1 MRKVLY
7 ALMGFLL
14 TFSAL
19 KADDFLE
26 EANETA
32 PAHLNH
38 PMQDL
43 NAIQGSF
50 FDKNRS
56 KMSNTLNI
64 DYFQGQTYKI
74 RLRYA
79 MATLLFFSKP
89 ISDFVLGDKVGFDA
103 KILESNDRI
112 LLIKPL
118 QIGVDSNISVID
130 NEGKIFSFYVFSTTF
145 TSSKHPNLQVF
156 IEDKNYYSNAFLKP
170 QKENKEKENKEKENK
185 EKENKEKENKE
196 NTLENAPTNNKP
208 LKEEKEETKEKEEE
222 TITIGD
228 NTNAMKIV
236 KKDIQKGYKA
246 LKSSQ
251 KKWYCLWACSKKSK
265 LSLMPKEIF
274 NDKQFTYF
282 KFDKR
287 LALSKFPVVY
297 KVVDGYD
304 NPVNTRIV
312 GDYIIAED
320 VSAKWTL
327 RLGKD
332 YLCIRFVKRSK
343 DE

>member
-7 ALMGFLL
+7 ALVGFLL
-14 TFSAL
+14 AFSAL

-32 PAHLNH
+32 PVNLNH

-56 KMSNTLNI
+56 KMSNTLNV

-130 NEGKIFSFYVFSTTF
+130 NEGKVFSFYVFSTTF

-156 IEDKNYYSNAFLKP
+156 IEDKNYYSNAFMKP
-170 QKENKEKENKEKENK
+170 QIQKNTL
-185 EKENKEKENKE
+185 E
-196 NTLENAPTNNKP
+196 NTLEKAPTNNKP
-208 LKEEKEETKEKEEE
+208 LKEEKEETKEEE

-236 KKDIQKGYKA
+236 KKDIQKGYRA

-251 KKWYCLWACSKKSK
+251 RKWYCLGICSKKSK
-265 LSLMPKEIF
+265 LSLMPEEIF

-282 KFDKR
+282 KFDKK
-287 LALSKFPVVY
+287 LALSKFPVIY

-332 YLCIRFVKRSK
+332 YLCIRFVKK
-343 DE
+343 GKNE

>member
-1 MRKVLY
+1 MRKILY

-14 TFSAL
+14 AFSTL

-130 NEGKIFSFYVFSTTF
+130 SEGKIFSFYVFSTTF

-170 QKENKEKENKEKENK
+170 QKEN
-185 EKENKEKENKE
+185 KENKE

-236 KKDIQKGYKA
+236 KKDIQKGYRA

-251 KKWYCLWACSKKSK
+251 RKWYCLGICSKKSK

-282 KFDKR
+282 KFDKK
-287 LALSKFPVVY
+287 LALSKFPVIY

-332 YLCIRFVKRSK
+332 YLCIRFVKKAK

>member
-1 MRKVLY
+1 MQR
-7 ALMGFLL
+7 FLFIL
-14 TFSAL
+14 AFVFSAL
-19 KADDFLE
+19 RADDFLE
-26 EANETA
+26 ETNEKALTN
-32 PAHLNH
+32 LNH

-50 FDKNRS
+50 FNKNRS

-103 KILESNDRI
+103 KILESNDHI

-130 NEGKIFSFYVFSTTF
+130 SEGKIFSFYVFSTTF

-156 IEDKNYYSNAFLKP
+156 IEDKNYYSNAFIKP
-170 QKENKEKENKEKENK
+170 KKGNIA
-185 EKENKEKENKE
+185 E
-196 NTLENAPTNNKP
+196 NTAENNNKP
-208 LKEEKEETKEKEEE
+208 LKETKETKEEEI
-222 TITIGD
+222 ITIGD

-251 KKWYCLWACSKKSK
+251 RKWYCLWLCSKKSK

-287 LALSKFPVVY
+287 LALSKFPVIY

-327 RLGKD
+327 RLGKG
-332 YLCIRFVKRSK
+332 YLCIRFIKKGR

>member
-14 TFSAL
+14 AFSAL

-130 NEGKIFSFYVFSTTF
+130 SEGKIFSFYVFSTTF

-170 QKENKEKENKEKENK
+170 Q
-185 EKENKEKENKE
+185 KENKE

-251 KKWYCLWACSKKSK
+251 RKWYCLWACSKKSK
-265 LSLMPKEIF
+265 LSLMPEEIF

-282 KFDKR
+282 KFDKK
-287 LALSKFPVVY
+287 LALSKFPVIY

-320 VSAKWTL
+320 VSTKWTL

-332 YLCIRFVKRSK
+332 YLCIRFVKKAK

>member
-7 ALMGFLL
+7 ALVGFLL
-14 TFSAL
+14 AFSAL

-32 PAHLNH
+32 PTNLNH

-56 KMSNTLNI
+56 KMSNTLNV

-156 IEDKNYYSNAFLKP
+156 IEDKNYYSNAFMKP
-170 QKENKEKENKEKENK
+170 Q
-185 EKENKEKENKE
+185 NKE
-196 NTLENAPTNNKP
+196 NTLEKAPTNNNKP
-208 LKEEKEETKEKEEE
+208 LKEEKEESKEEE

-236 KKDIQKGYKA
+236 KKDIQKGYRA

-251 KKWYCLWACSKKSK
+251 RKWYCLGICSKKSK
-265 LSLMPKEIF
+265 LSLMPEEIF

-282 KFDKR
+282 KFDKK
-287 LALSKFPVVY
+287 LALSKFPVIY

-332 YLCIRFVKRSK
+332 YLCIRFIKKGK

>member
-14 TFSAL
+14 AFSVL

-32 PAHLNH
+32 PANLNY

-130 NEGKIFSFYVFSTTF
+130 SEGKIFSFYVFSTTF

-156 IEDKNYYSNAFLKP
+156 IEDKNYYTNAFIKP
-170 QKENKEKENKEKENK
+170 QKENQENMA
-185 EKENKEKENKE
+185 
-196 NTLENAPTNNKP
+196 ENAPKDAQKNNKL
-208 LKEEKEETKEKEEE
+208 LKEEKEEE
-222 TITIGD
+222 TIIIGD
-228 NTNAMKIV
+228 NTNAMKII

-251 KKWYCLWACSKKSK
+251 RKWYCLWACSKKSK
-265 LSLMPKEIF
+265 LSLMPEEIF

-287 LALSKFPVVY
+287 LALSKFPVIY

-332 YLCIRFVKRSK
+332 YLCIRFIKKGK

>member
-7 ALMGFLL
+7 ALVGFLL
-14 TFSAL
+14 AFSAL

-32 PAHLNH
+32 PANLNH

-56 KMSNTLNI
+56 KMSNTLNV

-130 NEGKIFSFYVFSTTF
+130 NEGKVFSFYVFSTTF

-156 IEDKNYYSNAFLKP
+156 IEDKNYYSNAFMKP
-170 QKENKEKENKEKENK
+170 Q
-185 EKENKEKENKE
+185 NKE
-196 NTLENAPTNNKP
+196 NTLEKAPTNNNKP
-208 LKEEKEETKEKEEE
+208 LKEEKEETKEEE

-236 KKDIQKGYKA
+236 KKDIQKGYRA

-251 KKWYCLWACSKKSK
+251 RKWYCLGICSKKSK

-282 KFDKR
+282 KFDKK
-287 LALSKFPVVY
+287 LALSKFPVIY

-332 YLCIRFVKRSK
+332 YLCIRFIKKGK

>member
-7 ALMGFLL
+7 ALVGFLL
-14 TFSAL
+14 AFSTL

-32 PAHLNH
+32 PANLNH

-156 IEDKNYYSNAFLKP
+156 IEDKNYYSNAFMKP
-170 QKENKEKENKEKENK
+170 Q
-185 EKENKEKENKE
+185 NKE
-196 NTLENAPTNNKP
+196 NTLEKAPTNNNKP

-236 KKDIQKGYKA
+236 KKDIQRGYRA

-251 KKWYCLWACSKKSK
+251 RKWYCLGICSKKSK
-265 LSLMPKEIF
+265 LSLMPEEIF

-282 KFDKR
+282 KFDKK
-287 LALSKFPVVY
+287 LALSKFPVIY

-327 RLGKD
+327 RSGKD
-332 YLCIRFVKRSK
+332 YLCIRFVKKGK

>member
-1 MRKVLY
+1 MRKFLY

-14 TFSAL
+14 VFSAL

-32 PAHLNH
+32 PVHLNH

-130 NEGKIFSFYVFSTTF
+130 SEGKIFSFYVFSTTF

-170 QKENKEKENKEKENK
+170 QKENQENMA
-185 EKENKEKENKE
+185 
-196 NTLENAPTNNKP
+196 ENAPKDAPKNNHKP

-228 NTNAMKIV
+228 NTNAMKII

-251 KKWYCLWACSKKSK
+251 RKWYCLGICSKKSK

-287 LALSKFPVVY
+287 LALSKFPVIY

-332 YLCIRFVKRSK
+332 YLCIRFVKKAK

>member
-14 TFSAL
+14 AFSAL

-156 IEDKNYYSNAFLKP
+156 IEDKNYYSNAFMKP
-170 QKENKEKENKEKENK
+170 Q
-185 EKENKEKENKE
+185 KENKEKENKE

-208 LKEEKEETKEKEEE
+208 LKEKKEETKEKEEE
-222 TITIGD
+222 TIIIGD

-236 KKDIQKGYKA
+236 KKDIQKGYRA

-251 KKWYCLWACSKKSK
+251 RKWYCLGICSKKSK
-265 LSLMPKEIF
+265 PSLMPEEIF

-282 KFDKR
+282 KFDKK
-287 LALSKFPVVY
+287 LALSKFPVIY

-332 YLCIRFVKRSK
+332 YLCIRFVKKGK

>member
-1 MRKVLY
+1 MRKFLY

-14 TFSAL
+14 AFSAL

-130 NEGKIFSFYVFSTTF
+130 SEGKIFSFYVFSTTF

-170 QKENKEKENKEKENK
+170 Q
-185 EKENKEKENKE
+185 NKE
-196 NTLENAPTNNKP
+196 NALENAPTNNKP
-208 LKEEKEETKEKEEE
+208 LKEEPLKEEREETKEKEEE

-251 KKWYCLWACSKKSK
+251 RKWYCLGICSKKSK

-282 KFDKR
+282 KFDKK
-287 LALSKFPVVY
+287 LALSKFPVIY

-320 VSAKWTL
+320 VSTKWTL

-332 YLCIRFVKRSK
+332 YLCIRFVKKGK

>member
-1 MRKVLY
+1 MRKVLC
-7 ALMGFLL
+7 ALVGFLL
-14 TFSAL
+14 AFSVL

-32 PAHLNH
+32 SANLNH

-130 NEGKIFSFYVFSTTF
+130 NEGKVFSFYVFSTTF

-156 IEDKNYYSNAFLKP
+156 IEDKNYYSNAFMKP
-170 QKENKEKENKEKENK
+170 Q
-185 EKENKEKENKE
+185 NKE
-196 NTLENAPTNNKP
+196 NTLKKASTNNKP
-208 LKEEKEETKEKEEE
+208 LKEEKEETKEEE

-236 KKDIQKGYKA
+236 KKDIQKGYRA

-251 KKWYCLWACSKKSK
+251 RKWYCLGICSKKSK
-265 LSLMPKEIF
+265 LSLMPEEIF

-282 KFDKR
+282 KFDKK
-287 LALSKFPVVY
+287 LALSKFPVIY

-332 YLCIRFVKRSK
+332 YLCIRFVKKGK

>member
-1 MRKVLY
+1 MRKVLCT
-7 ALMGFLL
+7 LVGFLL
-14 TFSAL
+14 VFSAL

-32 PAHLNH
+32 PANLNH

-156 IEDKNYYSNAFLKP
+156 IEDKNYYSNAFMKP
-170 QKENKEKENKEKENK
+170 Q
-185 EKENKEKENKE
+185 NKE
-196 NTLENAPTNNKP
+196 NALENTPTNNKP

-236 KKDIQKGYKA
+236 KKDIQKGYRA

-251 KKWYCLWACSKKSK
+251 RKWYCLGICSKKSK
-265 LSLMPKEIF
+265 LSLMPEEIF

-282 KFDKR
+282 KFDKK
-287 LALSKFPVVY
+287 LALSKFPVIY

-332 YLCIRFVKRSK
+332 YLCIRFIKKGK

>member
-1 MRKVLY
+1 MRKVLC
-7 ALMGFLL
+7 ALVGFLL
-14 TFSAL
+14 VSSAL

-32 PAHLNH
+32 PANLNH

-56 KMSNTLNI
+56 KMSNTLNV

-156 IEDKNYYSNAFLKP
+156 IEDKNYYSNAFMKP
-170 QKENKEKENKEKENK
+170 Q
-185 EKENKEKENKE
+185 NKE
-196 NTLENAPTNNKP
+196 NTLEKVPTNNKP
-208 LKEEKEETKEKEEE
+208 LKEEKEETKEEE

-236 KKDIQKGYKA
+236 KKDIQKGYRA

-251 KKWYCLWACSKKSK
+251 RKWYCLGICSKKSK
-265 LSLMPKEIF
+265 LSLMPEEIF

-282 KFDKR
+282 KFDKK
-287 LALSKFPVVY
+287 LALSKFPVIY

-332 YLCIRFVKRSK
+332 YLCIRFIKKGK

>member
-14 TFSAL
+14 AFSAL
-19 KADDFLE
+19 RADDFLE

-32 PAHLNH
+32 PVHLNH

-43 NAIQGSF
+43 NAIQESF

-156 IEDKNYYSNAFLKP
+156 IEDKNYYSNAFMRP
-170 QKENKEKENKEKENK
+170 Q
-185 EKENKEKENKE
+185 NKE
-196 NTLENAPTNNKP
+196 NTLEKAPTNNKP
-208 LKEEKEETKEKEEE
+208 LKEESLKEEREETKEKEEE
-222 TITIGD
+222 TIIIGD

-236 KKDIQKGYKA
+236 KKDIQKGYRA

-251 KKWYCLWACSKKSK
+251 RKWYCLGICSKKSK
-265 LSLMPKEIF
+265 LSLMPEEIF

-282 KFDKR
+282 KFDKK
-287 LALSKFPVVY
+287 LALSKFPVIY

-320 VSAKWTL
+320 VSTKWTL

-332 YLCIRFVKRSK
+332 YLCIRFIKKGK

>member
-14 TFSAL
+14 TFSVL

-64 DYFQGQTYKI
+64 NYFQGQTYKI

-130 NEGKIFSFYVFSTTF
+130 SEGKIFSFYVFSTTF

-156 IEDKNYYSNAFLKP
+156 IEDKNYYTNAFIKP
-170 QKENKEKENKEKENK
+170 QKENQENMA
-185 EKENKEKENKE
+185 
-196 NTLENAPTNNKP
+196 ENAPKDAQKNNHKP

-222 TITIGD
+222 AIIIGD
-228 NTNAMKIV
+228 NTNTMKII

-251 KKWYCLWACSKKSK
+251 RKWYCLWACSKKSK
-265 LSLMPKEIF
+265 LSLMPEEIF

-287 LALSKFPVVY
+287 LALSKFPVIY

-332 YLCIRFVKRSK
+332 YLCIRFIKRSK
-343 DE
+343 GE

>member
-7 ALMGFLL
+7 ALVGFLL
-14 TFSAL
+14 VSSAL

-32 PAHLNH
+32 PANLNH

-56 KMSNTLNI
+56 KMSNTLNV

-156 IEDKNYYSNAFLKP
+156 IEDKNYYSNAFMKP
-170 QKENKEKENKEKENK
+170 QD
-185 EKENKEKENKE
+185 KE
-196 NTLENAPTNNKP
+196 NTLEKAPTNNNKP
-208 LKEEKEETKEKEEE
+208 LKEEKEETKEEE

-236 KKDIQKGYKA
+236 KKDIQKGYRA
-246 LKSSQ
+246 LKGSQ
-251 KKWYCLWACSKKSK
+251 RKWYCLGICSKKSK
-265 LSLMPKEIF
+265 LSLMPEEIF

-282 KFDKR
+282 KFDKK
-287 LALSKFPVVY
+287 LALSKFPVIY

-332 YLCIRFVKRSK
+332 YLCIRFVKKGK

>member
-1 MRKVLY
+1 MRKFLY

-14 TFSAL
+14 AFSAL

-130 NEGKIFSFYVFSTTF
+130 SEGKIFSFYVFSTTF

-156 IEDKNYYSNAFLKP
+156 IEDKNYYSNAFMKP
-170 QKENKEKENKEKENK
+170 Q
-185 EKENKEKENKE
+185 NKE
-196 NTLENAPTNNKP
+196 NALENALENTPTNNKP
-208 LKEEKEETKEKEEE
+208 LKEEPLKEKKEETKEKEEE
-222 TITIGD
+222 TIIIGD

-236 KKDIQKGYKA
+236 KKDIQKGYRA

-251 KKWYCLWACSKKSK
+251 RKWYCLGICSKKSK
-265 LSLMPKEIF
+265 PSLMPKEIF

-287 LALSKFPVVY
+287 LALSKFPVIY

-332 YLCIRFVKRSK
+332 YLCIRFVKKAK

>member
-1 MRKVLY
+1 MREFLY

-130 NEGKIFSFYVFSTTF
+130 SEGKIFSFYVFSTTF

-156 IEDKNYYSNAFLKP
+156 IEDKNYYSNAFMKP
-170 QKENKEKENKEKENK
+170 QNKENTL
-185 EKENKEKENKE
+185 E

-251 KKWYCLWACSKKSK
+251 RKWYCLGICSKKSK

-287 LALSKFPVVY
+287 LALSKFPVIY

-320 VSAKWTL
+320 VSTKWTL

-332 YLCIRFVKRSK
+332 YLCIRFVKKGK

>member
-7 ALMGFLL
+7 ALVGFLL
-14 TFSAL
+14 AFSAL

-32 PAHLNH
+32 PANLNH

-89 ISDFVLGDKVGFDA
+89 ISDFILGDKVGFDA

-112 LLIKPL
+112 LFIKPL

-130 NEGKIFSFYVFSTTF
+130 NEGKVFSFYVFSTTF

-156 IEDKNYYSNAFLKP
+156 IEDKNYYSNAFMKP
-170 QKENKEKENKEKENK
+170 Q
-185 EKENKEKENKE
+185 NKE
-196 NTLENAPTNNKP
+196 NTLEKASTNNNKP
-208 LKEEKEETKEKEEE
+208 LKEEKEETKEEE
-222 TITIGD
+222 TIIIGD

-236 KKDIQKGYKA
+236 KKDIQKGYRA

-251 KKWYCLWACSKKSK
+251 RKWYCLGICSKKSK
-265 LSLMPKEIF
+265 LSLMPEEIF

-282 KFDKR
+282 KFDKK
-287 LALSKFPVVY
+287 LALSKFPVIY

-332 YLCIRFVKRSK
+332 YLCIRFIKKGK

>member
-14 TFSAL
+14 AFSAL
-19 KADDFLE
+19 RADDFLE

-170 QKENKEKENKEKENK
+170 QNKG
-185 EKENKEKENKE
+185 
-196 NTLENAPTNNKP
+196 NTLENTPTNNSKP

-251 KKWYCLWACSKKSK
+251 RKWYCLGICSKKSK

-287 LALSKFPVVY
+287 LALSKFPVIY

-320 VSAKWTL
+320 ISAKWTL

-332 YLCIRFVKRSK
+332 YLCIRFIKKGK

>member
-1 MRKVLY
+1 MRKFLY

-32 PAHLNH
+32 PVHLNH

-130 NEGKIFSFYVFSTTF
+130 SEGKIFSFYVFSTTF

-156 IEDKNYYSNAFLKP
+156 IEDKNYYTNAFIKP
-170 QKENKEKENKEKENK
+170 QKENKENMA
-185 EKENKEKENKE
+185 
-196 NTLENAPTNNKP
+196 ENAPKDAQKNDKP

-228 NTNAMKIV
+228 NTNAMKII

-251 KKWYCLWACSKKSK
+251 RKWYCLWACSKKSK
-265 LSLMPKEIF
+265 LSLMPEEIF

-287 LALSKFPVVY
+287 LALSKFPVIY

-332 YLCIRFVKRSK
+332 YLCIRFVKKAK

>member
-14 TFSAL
+14 VFSAL

-32 PAHLNH
+32 PANLNH

-130 NEGKIFSFYVFSTTF
+130 SEGKIFSFYVFSTTF

-170 QKENKEKENKEKENK
+170 QKENKE
-185 EKENKEKENKE
+185 

-208 LKEEKEETKEKEEE
+208 LKEETLKEEKEETKEKEEE

-251 KKWYCLWACSKKSK
+251 RKWYCLWACSKKSK

-287 LALSKFPVVY
+287 LALSKFPVIY

-320 VSAKWTL
+320 VSTKWTL

-332 YLCIRFVKRSK
+332 YLCIRFVKKAK

>member
-14 TFSAL
+14 AFSVL

-32 PAHLNH
+32 PANLNH

-64 DYFQGQTYKI
+64 NYFQGQTYKI

-156 IEDKNYYSNAFLKP
+156 IEDKNYYTNAFIKP
-170 QKENKEKENKEKENK
+170 QKENQENMA
-185 EKENKEKENKE
+185 
-196 NTLENAPTNNKP
+196 ENAPKDAQKNNKP
-208 LKEEKEETKEKEEE
+208 LKEETKTPEEE
-222 TITIGD
+222 VIIIGD
-228 NTNAMKIV
+228 NTNAMKII

-251 KKWYCLWACSKKSK
+251 RKWYCLWACSKKSK

-287 LALSKFPVVY
+287 LALSKFPVIY

-343 DE
+343 GE

>member
-1 MRKVLY
+1 MRRFY
-7 ALMGFLL
+7 IALMGFLL
-14 TFSAL
+14 AFSAL

-170 QKENKEKENKEKENK
+170 QKENKE
-185 EKENKEKENKE
+185 
-196 NTLENAPTNNKP
+196 NTLENAPTNNKPLKEEP

-251 KKWYCLWACSKKSK
+251 RKWYCLGICSKKSK

-287 LALSKFPVVY
+287 LALSKFPVIY

-320 VSAKWTL
+320 VSTKWTL

-332 YLCIRFVKRSK
+332 YLCIRFVKKAK

>member
-1 MRKVLY
+1 MRKVLWGFV
-7 ALMGFLL
+7 GFLL
-14 TFSAL
+14 VFSAL

-130 NEGKIFSFYVFSTTF
+130 SEGKIFSFYVFSTTF

-156 IEDKNYYSNAFLKP
+156 IEDKNYYTNAFIKP
-170 QKENKEKENKEKENK
+170 QKENQENMA
-185 EKENKEKENKE
+185 
-196 NTLENAPTNNKP
+196 ENAPKDAPKNNHKP
-208 LKEEKEETKEKEEE
+208 LKEEE

-251 KKWYCLWACSKKSK
+251 RKWYCLWACSKKSK
-265 LSLMPKEIF
+265 LSLMPEEIF

-287 LALSKFPVVY
+287 LALSKFPVIY

-332 YLCIRFVKRSK
+332 YLCIRFIKRSK
-343 DE
+343 GE

>member
-7 ALMGFLL
+7 ALVGFLL
-14 TFSAL
+14 AFSAL
-19 KADDFLE
+19 RADDFLE
-26 EANETA
+26 ETNQTA
-32 PAHLNH
+32 PANLNH

-156 IEDKNYYSNAFLKP
+156 IEDKNYYSNAFMKP
-170 QKENKEKENKEKENK
+170 QI
-185 EKENKEKENKE
+185 KE
-196 NTLENAPTNNKP
+196 NTLENTPTNNKP
-208 LKEEKEETKEKEEE
+208 LKEEKEETKEEE
-222 TITIGD
+222 TIIIGD

-236 KKDIQKGYKA
+236 KKDIQKGYRA

-251 KKWYCLWACSKKSK
+251 RKWYCLGICSKKSK
-265 LSLMPKEIF
+265 LSLMPEEIF

-282 KFDKR
+282 KFDKK
-287 LALSKFPVVY
+287 LALSKFPVIY

-332 YLCIRFVKRSK
+332 YLCIRFIKKGK

>member
-14 TFSAL
+14 AFSAL
-19 KADDFLE
+19 RADDFLE

-130 NEGKIFSFYVFSTTF
+130 SEGKIFSFYVFSTTF

-156 IEDKNYYSNAFLKP
+156 IEDKNYYSNAFMKP
-170 QKENKEKENKEKENK
+170 Q
-185 EKENKEKENKE
+185 NKE
-196 NTLENAPTNNKP
+196 NALENAPTNDNKPLKEEP

-251 KKWYCLWACSKKSK
+251 RKWYCLGICSKKSK
-265 LSLMPKEIF
+265 LSLMPEEIF

-282 KFDKR
+282 KFDKK
-287 LALSKFPVVY
+287 LALSKFPVIY

-332 YLCIRFVKRSK
+332 YLCIRFIKKGK

>member
-7 ALMGFLL
+7 ALVGFLL
-14 TFSAL
+14 VFSVL

-26 EANETA
+26 ETNETA
-32 PAHLNH
+32 PANLNH

-79 MATLLFFSKP
+79 MATLLLFSKP

-156 IEDKNYYSNAFLKP
+156 IEDKNYYSNAFMKP
-170 QKENKEKENKEKENK
+170 QI
-185 EKENKEKENKE
+185 KE
-196 NTLENAPTNNKP
+196 NTLEKAPINNKP
-208 LKEEKEETKEKEEE
+208 LKEETKEEE

-236 KKDIQKGYKA
+236 KKDIQKGYRA

-251 KKWYCLWACSKKSK
+251 RKWYCLWICSKKSK
-265 LSLMPKEIF
+265 FSLMPEEIF

-282 KFDKR
+282 KFDKK
-287 LALSKFPVVY
+287 LALSKFPVIY

-332 YLCIRFVKRSK
+332 YLCIRFIKKGK

>member
-14 TFSAL
+14 AFSAL
-19 KADDFLE
+19 RADDFLE

-32 PAHLNH
+32 PTNLNH

-89 ISDFVLGDKVGFDA
+89 ISDFVLGDRVGFDA

-130 NEGKIFSFYVFSTTF
+130 SEGKIFSFYVFSTTF

-156 IEDKNYYSNAFLKP
+156 IEDKNYYSNAFMKP
-170 QKENKEKENKEKENK
+170 QNE
-185 EKENKEKENKE
+185 E

-208 LKEEKEETKEKEEE
+208 LKEEPLKEEKEETKEKEEE
-222 TITIGD
+222 TIIIGD

-236 KKDIQKGYKA
+236 KKDIQKGYRA

-251 KKWYCLWACSKKSK
+251 RKWYCLGICSKKSK

-287 LALSKFPVVY
+287 LALSKFPVIY

-320 VSAKWTL
+320 VSTKWTL

-332 YLCIRFVKRSK
+332 YLCIRFVKKAR

>member
-14 TFSAL
+14 AFSAL

-130 NEGKIFSFYVFSTTF
+130 SEGKIFSFYVFSTTF

-156 IEDKNYYSNAFLKP
+156 IEDKNYYSNAFMKP
-170 QKENKEKENKEKENK
+170 Q
-185 EKENKEKENKE
+185 NKE
-196 NTLENAPTNNKP
+196 NALENAPTNNKP
-208 LKEEKEETKEKEEE
+208 LKEEPLKEETKEKEEE

-236 KKDIQKGYKA
+236 KKDIQKGYRA

-251 KKWYCLWACSKKSK
+251 RKWYCLGICSKKSK
-265 LSLMPKEIF
+265 LSLMPEEIF

-282 KFDKR
+282 KFDKK
-287 LALSKFPVVY
+287 LALSKFPVIY

-332 YLCIRFVKRSK
+332 YLCIRFVKKGK

>member
-1 MRKVLY
+1 MRKVLCT
-7 ALMGFLL
+7 LVGFLL
-14 TFSAL
+14 VSSAL

-32 PAHLNH
+32 PANLNH

-130 NEGKIFSFYVFSTTF
+130 NEGKVFSFYVFSTTF

-156 IEDKNYYSNAFLKP
+156 IEDKNYYSNAFMKP
-170 QKENKEKENKEKENK
+170 QIQ
-185 EKENKEKENKE
+185 E
-196 NTLENAPTNNKP
+196 NTLENALTNNNKP
-208 LKEEKEETKEKEEE
+208 LKEEKEETKEEE

-236 KKDIQKGYKA
+236 KKDIQKGYRA

-251 KKWYCLWACSKKSK
+251 RKWYCLWICSKKSK

-282 KFDKR
+282 KFDKK

-332 YLCIRFVKRSK
+332 YLCIRFIKKGK

>member
-1 MRKVLY
+1 MRKFLY

-14 TFSAL
+14 AFSVL

-170 QKENKEKENKEKENK
+170 QKENKE
-185 EKENKEKENKE
+185 
-196 NTLENAPTNNKP
+196 NTLENAPTNNKS

-228 NTNAMKIV
+228 NTNAMKII

-251 KKWYCLWACSKKSK
+251 RKWYCLWACSKKSK

-287 LALSKFPVVY
+287 LALSKFPVIY

-332 YLCIRFVKRSK
+332 YLCIRFVKRAK

>member
-1 MRKVLY
+1 MRKFLH

-14 TFSAL
+14 AFSVL

-56 KMSNTLNI
+56 KISNTLNI

-156 IEDKNYYSNAFLKP
+156 IEDKNYYSNAFMKP
-170 QKENKEKENKEKENK
+170 QKENQENMA
-185 EKENKEKENKE
+185 
-196 NTLENAPTNNKP
+196 ENAPKDAQKNNKP

-228 NTNAMKIV
+228 NTNAMKII

-251 KKWYCLWACSKKSK
+251 RKWYCLWACSKKSK
-265 LSLMPKEIF
+265 LSLMPEEIF

-287 LALSKFPVVY
+287 LALSKFPVIY

-332 YLCIRFVKRSK
+332 YLCIRFVKKAK

>member
-14 TFSAL
+14 AFSAL
-19 KADDFLE
+19 RADDFLE

-32 PAHLNH
+32 PANLNH

-56 KMSNTLNI
+56 KMSNTLNV

-130 NEGKIFSFYVFSTTF
+130 NEGKVFSFYVFSTTF

-156 IEDKNYYSNAFLKP
+156 IEDKNYYSNAFMKP
-170 QKENKEKENKEKENK
+170 Q
-185 EKENKEKENKE
+185 NKE
-196 NTLENAPTNNKP
+196 NALENTPTNDNKPLKEEPLKEEP

-236 KKDIQKGYKA
+236 KKDIQKGYRA

-251 KKWYCLWACSKKSK
+251 RKWYCLGICSKKSK
-265 LSLMPKEIF
+265 LSLMPEEIF

-282 KFDKR
+282 KFDKK
-287 LALSKFPVVY
+287 LALSKFPVIY

-332 YLCIRFVKRSK
+332 YLCIRFVKKAK

>member
-1 MRKVLY
+1 MRN
-7 ALMGFLL
+7 FLL
-14 TFSAL
+14 SLMLVFSL
-19 KADDFLE
+19 IKADEFIE
-26 EANETA
+26 ESNIKA
-32 PAHLNH
+32 PNLNH

-43 NAIQGSF
+43 NAIQNSF

-64 DYFQGQTYKI
+64 DYLQGQTYKI

-79 MATLLFFSKP
+79 MATLLFFKKP
-89 ISDFVLGDKVGFDA
+89 IKDFVLGDKVGFNA
-103 KILESNDRI
+103 KILESNERI

-145 TSSKHPNLQVF
+145 TSSKHPNLQVY
-156 IEDKNYYSNAFLKP
+156 IEDKNYYANAFLK
-170 QKENKEKENKEKENK
+170 KENILENVPKNTPKEN
-185 EKENKEKENKE
+185 
-196 NTLENAPTNNKP
+196 P
-208 LKEEKEETKEKEEE
+208 LKETKALEEDTL
-222 TITIGD
+222 TIGD
-228 NTNAMKIV
+228 STNSMRIIKQ
-236 KKDIQKGYKA
+236 DIKKGYVA

-251 KKWYCLWACSKKSK
+251 RKWYCLWLCSKKSH

-274 NDKQFTYF
+274 NDKHFTYF
-282 KFDKR
+282 KFDKK
-287 LALSKFPVVY
+287 LASSKFPVLY

-320 VSAKWTL
+320 VSSKWTL
-327 RLGKD
+327 RQGKD
-332 YLCIRFVKRSK
+332 YLCIRFKAQQ
-343 DE
+343 

>member
-14 TFSAL
+14 AFSAL
-19 KADDFLE
+19 RADDFLE

-32 PAHLNH
+32 PANLNH

-156 IEDKNYYSNAFLKP
+156 IEDKNYYSNAFMKP
-170 QKENKEKENKEKENK
+170 Q
-185 EKENKEKENKE
+185 NKE
-196 NTLENAPTNNKP
+196 NALENTPTNNKLLKEEP

-222 TITIGD
+222 TIIIGD

-236 KKDIQKGYKA
+236 KKDIQKGYRA

-251 KKWYCLWACSKKSK
+251 RKWYCLGICSKKSK
-265 LSLMPKEIF
+265 PSLMPEEIF

-282 KFDKR
+282 KFDKK
-287 LALSKFPVVY
+287 LALSKFPVIY

-332 YLCIRFVKRSK
+332 YLCIRFVKKGK

>member
-7 ALMGFLL
+7 ALVGFLL
-14 TFSAL
+14 VFSAL

-32 PAHLNH
+32 PTNLNH

-130 NEGKIFSFYVFSTTF
+130 NEGKVFSFYVFSTTF

-156 IEDKNYYSNAFLKP
+156 IEDKNYYSNAFMKP
-170 QKENKEKENKEKENK
+170 QIQ
-185 EKENKEKENKE
+185 E
-196 NTLENAPTNNKP
+196 NTFEKAPTNNKP
-208 LKEEKEETKEKEEE
+208 LKEEKEETKEEE

-236 KKDIQKGYKA
+236 KKDIQKGYRA

-251 KKWYCLWACSKKSK
+251 RKWYCLGICSKKSK
-265 LSLMPKEIF
+265 LSLMPEEIF

-282 KFDKR
+282 KFDKK
-287 LALSKFPVVY
+287 LALSKFPVIY

-332 YLCIRFVKRSK
+332 YLCIRFVKKGK

>member
-14 TFSAL
+14 AFSAL

-32 PAHLNH
+32 PVHLNH

-64 DYFQGQTYKI
+64 NYFQGQTYKI

-130 NEGKIFSFYVFSTTF
+130 SEGKIFSFYVFSTTF

-170 QKENKEKENKEKENK
+170 Q
-185 EKENKEKENKE
+185 NKE
-196 NTLENAPTNNKP
+196 NVLENALENTPTNNKP

-228 NTNAMKIV
+228 NTNAMKII

-251 KKWYCLWACSKKSK
+251 RKWYCLGICSKKSK

-282 KFDKR
+282 KFDKK
-287 LALSKFPVVY
+287 LALSKFPVIY

-332 YLCIRFVKRSK
+332 YLCIRFVKKAK

>member
-1 MRKVLY
+1 MRKVLC
-7 ALMGFLL
+7 ALAGFLL
-14 TFSAL
+14 VFSAL

-32 PAHLNH
+32 PVNLNH

-56 KMSNTLNI
+56 KMSNTLNV

-130 NEGKIFSFYVFSTTF
+130 NEGKVFSFYVFSTTF

-156 IEDKNYYSNAFLKP
+156 IEDKNYYSNAFMKP
-170 QKENKEKENKEKENK
+170 QIQ
-185 EKENKEKENKE
+185 E
-196 NTLENAPTNNKP
+196 NTLEKAPINNKP

-236 KKDIQKGYKA
+236 KKDIQRGYRA

-251 KKWYCLWACSKKSK
+251 RKWYCLGICSKKSK
-265 LSLMPKEIF
+265 LSLMPEEIF

-282 KFDKR
+282 KFDKK
-287 LALSKFPVVY
+287 LALSKFPVIY

-332 YLCIRFVKRSK
+332 YLCIRFIKRGK